1 MRQSCLHYRILGKW
15 TNNRILKGK
24 WERLKDITLSQDR
37 SSMFVWE
44 NNRNTFWV
52 YMAHKK
58 CQSFVPLKKEIKIV
72 FHLATIQCTNVG
84 KLLYIKTAGK
94 KLITS

>member
-1 MRQSCLHYRILGKW
+1 MRRHYTQS
-15 TNNRILKGK
+15 
-24 WERLKDITLSQDR
+24 RLPIYVY
-37 SSMFVWE
+37 ME
-44 NNRNTFWV
+44 NNRNTFRV
-52 YMAHKK
+52 YMTHKK

-72 FHLATIQCTNVG
+72 FHLATIQHTNVE